1 MNTKQ
6 TKQLIL
12 SSLKKEESCLKDL
25 IVKIDEQK
33 KEIEKKD
40 ESRVI
45 EIIEEKN
52 TLIEIFK
59 NLEEEVETQFQLL
72 SQREIQNLVVE
83 EGEILKTSIEK
94 LLKTIV
100 SMEEECGNEIDLEMK
115 EVEKRIFGL
124 QKEKKI
130 GKRYGSFL
138 KNRPIISRKV

>member
-40 ESRVI
+40 ESRVL
-45 EIIEEKN
+45 ETIEEKN
-52 TLIEIFK
+52 ALIEIFK
-59 NLEEEVETQFQLL
+59 NLEEEVETQLQLL
-72 SQREIQNLVVE
+72 SQREIEGLVE
-83 EGEILKTSIEK
+83 EGETIKTSIEK

-100 SMEEECGNEIDLEMK
+100 SMEEECENEIGLKMK
-115 EVEKRIFGL
+115 EIEKTIFGL
-124 QKEKKI
+124 
-130 GKRYGSFL
+130 R
-138 KNRPIISRKV
+138 N

>member
-40 ESRVI
+40 ESRVL

-52 TLIEIFK
+52 ALIEIFK
-59 NLEEEVETQFQLL
+59 NLEEEVETQLQLL
-72 SQREIQNLVVE
+72 SQREIEGLVE
-83 EGEILKTSIEK
+83 EGETIKTSIEK

-100 SMEEECGNEIDLEMK
+100 NMEEECENEIGIKMK
-115 EVEKRIFGL
+115 EIEKTIFEL
-124 QKEKKI
+124 QKGKKI
-130 GKRYGSFL
+130 GKGYGAFL
-138 KNRPIISRKV
+138 KKRPLISRKV

>member
-40 ESRVI
+40 ESRVL

-52 TLIEIFK
+52 ALIEIFK
-59 NLEEEVETQFQLL
+59 NLEEEVETQLQLL
-72 SQREIQNLVVE
+72 SQREIEGLVE
-83 EGEILKTSIEK
+83 EGETIKTSIEK

-100 SMEEECGNEIDLEMK
+100 SMEEECENEIGLEMK
-115 EVEKRIFGL
+115 GIEKRIFGL
-124 QKEKKI
+124 QKGKKI
-130 GKRYGSFL
+130 GKGYGAFL
-138 KNRPIISRKV
+138 KKRPLISRKV

>member
-12 SSLKKEESCLKDL
+12 SSLKKGESCLKGL

-40 ESRVI
+40 ESRVL

-52 TLIEIFK
+52 ALIEIFK
-59 NLEEEVETQFQLL
+59 NLEEEVETQLQLL
-72 SQREIQNLVVE
+72 SQREIEGLVE
-83 EGEILKTSIEK
+83 EGETIKTSIEK

-100 SMEEECGNEIDLEMK
+100 SLEEECENEIGLKMK
-115 EVEKRIFGL
+115 EIEKTIFGL
-124 QKEKKI
+124 QNGKKI
-130 GKRYGSFL
+130 GKGYGAFL
-138 KNRPIISRKV
+138 KKRPLISRKV

>member
-40 ESRVI
+40 ESRVL
-45 EIIEEKN
+45 ETIEEKN
-52 TLIEIFK
+52 ALIEIFK
-59 NLEEEVETQFQLL
+59 NLEEEVETQLQLL
-72 SQREIQNLVVE
+72 SQREIEGLVE
-83 EGEILKTSIEK
+83 EGETIKTSIEK

-100 SMEEECGNEIDLEMK
+100 SMEEECENEIGLKMK
-115 EVEKRIFGL
+115 EIEKTIFGL
-124 QKEKKI
+124 QKGKK
-130 GKRYGSFL
+130 
-138 KNRPIISRKV
+138 NQ

>member
-12 SSLKKEESCLKDL
+12 SSLKKEESCLKGL

-40 ESRVI
+40 ESRVL

-52 TLIEIFK
+52 ALIEVFK
-59 NLEEEVETQFQLL
+59 NLEEEVETQIQLL
-72 SQREIQNLVVE
+72 SQREIEGLVE
-83 EGEILKTSIEK
+83 EGQILKTSLEK

-100 SMEEECGNEIDLEMK
+100 RMEEECESEIGLKMK

-124 QKEKKI
+124 QKGKKI
-130 GKRYGSFL
+130 GKGYGGFL
-138 KNRPIISRKV
+138 KNRSLISRKV

>member
-33 KEIEKKD
+33 KKIEEKD
-40 ESRVI
+40 ENRVL

-59 NLEEEVETQFQLL
+59 NIEEEVETQLQLL
-72 SQREIQNLVVE
+72 SQREIEDLVE
-83 EGEILKTSIEK
+83 EGETIKTSIEK

-100 SMEEECGNEIDLEMK
+100 STEEECENEIGLKMK
-115 EVEKRIFGL
+115 EIEKTIFGL
-124 QKEKKI
+124 QNGKKI
-130 GKRYGSFL
+130 GKGYGAFL
-138 KNRPIISRKV
+138 KKRPLISRKV

>member
-12 SSLKKEESCLKDL
+12 SSLKKEESCLKGL

-40 ESRVI
+40 ESRVL

-52 TLIEIFK
+52 ALIEIFK
-59 NLEEEVETQFQLL
+59 NLEEEVETQLQLL
-72 SQREIQNLVVE
+72 SQREIEGLVE
-83 EGEILKTSIEK
+83 EGETVKTSIEK

-100 SMEEECGNEIDLEMK
+100 SMEEECENEIGLKMK
-115 EVEKRIFGL
+115 EIGKTIFGL
-124 QKEKKI
+124 QKGKK
-130 GKRYGSFL
+130 
-138 KNRPIISRKV
+138 NQ

>member
-40 ESRVI
+40 ESRVL

-52 TLIEIFK
+52 ALIEIFK
-59 NLEEEVETQFQLL
+59 NLEEEVETQLQLL
-72 SQREIQNLVVE
+72 SQREIEGLVE
-83 EGEILKTSIEK
+83 EGETIKTSIEK

-100 SMEEECGNEIDLEMK
+100 SMEEECENEIGIKMK
-115 EVEKRIFGL
+115 EIGKTIFGL
-124 QKEKKI
+124 QKGKKI
-130 GKRYGSFL
+130 SKGYGGVF
-138 KNRPIISRKV
+138 KNRQLISRKV

>member
-12 SSLKKEESCLKDL
+12 SSLKKEESCLKGL

-40 ESRVI
+40 ESRVL

-52 TLIEIFK
+52 ALMEIFK
-59 NLEEEVETQFQLL
+59 NLEEEVETQLQLL
-72 SQREIQNLVVE
+72 SQREIEGLVE
-83 EGEILKTSIEK
+83 EGETIKTSIEK

-100 SMEEECGNEIDLEMK
+100 SMEEECENEIGLKMK
-115 EVEKRIFGL
+115 EIGKTIFGL
-124 QKEKKI
+124 QKGKKI
-130 GKRYGSFL
+130 SKGYGGVF
-138 KNRPIISRKV
+138 KNRPLISRKV